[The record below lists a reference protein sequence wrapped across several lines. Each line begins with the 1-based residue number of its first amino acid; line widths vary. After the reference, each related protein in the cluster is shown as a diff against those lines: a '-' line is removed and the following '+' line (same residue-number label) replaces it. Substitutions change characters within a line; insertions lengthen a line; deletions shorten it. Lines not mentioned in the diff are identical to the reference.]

1 MGKILFTA
9 HPDIVPEIIASD
21 LTIETALLHLPLE
34 NYDHSVDEEMHAEVE
49 RQLDSFAYV
58 IYGSRLHA
66 RYFLRWA
73 REYGQLE
80 RIKNLVNLVMDQP
93 TATYLEQFNI
103 PAIKPRDD
111 ARPIDLIEFLL
122 RISHEGAVLY
132 PSGDQKTD
140 EIPGL
145 LIELEMPFAEFQVFS
160 EDSLDRETLDD
171 YRKQV
176 QISAL
181 TAVLFHNESSIL
193 RVQTAFPD
201 LNFANL
207 KLIAAGGRV
216 TRKFQKEGLK
226 DVIVLNGDWGKLPKV
241 ISNL

>member
-9 HPDIVPEIIASD
+9 HHDTVPDIITSD
-21 LTIETALLHLPLE
+21 ATIDAALLHLSLE
-34 NYDHSVDEEMHAEVE
+34 NYYHSIDEEMHTEVE
-49 RQLDSFAYV
+49 RELDSFAYV

-73 REYGQLE
+73 KEYGQLE
-80 RIKNLVNLVMDQP
+80 RVQNLVNLVMDQP

-160 EDSLDRETLDD
+160 EESLDREILDD

-176 QISAL
+176 QNSGL
-181 TAVLFHNESSIL
+181 KAVLFHNESSIL

-201 LNFANL
+201 LDLGSL
-207 KLIAAGGRV
+207 KLITVGGKV
-216 TRKFQKEGLK
+216 TRKLQKIGFA
-226 DVIVLNGDWGKLPKV
+226 DVIDLNGEWGKLPKV